1 MAAKTNGLALL
12 LLCLPLLVIPGCGG
26 TGTETPGQVT
36 TSEGSGGTGTEP
48 PGQEPDGGDSGGSS
62 ATGVVELSWDAPS
75 ENSDGSP
82 LTDLARFRVYVGQTS
97 PISQDSGSW
106 VTVEGGTTHTFT
118 DLSPGVYYFA
128 VSAVNFLGAESALSN
143 EVEKTVL

>member
-1 MAAKTNGLALL
+1 MREVTETDMAAKKNRLTLL

-26 TGTETPGQVT
+26 TGAETPGQVT
-36 TSEGSGGTGTEP
+36 N
-48 PGQEPDGGDSGGSS
+48 DGGSS
-62 ATGVVELSWDAPS
+62 ATGAVELSWDAPS

-82 LTDLARFRVYVGQTS
+82 LTDLARSRVYIGQSS

-106 VTVEGGTTHTFT
+106 VTVEDGTTHTFT

-128 VSAVNFLGAESALSN
+128 VSAVNVQGAESALSN
-143 EVEKTVL
+143 EVEKTIL